1 MMQTKMIE
9 VENSNSIFKDK
20 SRFEMY
26 DDVRG
31 KRIKKL
37 MEEKN

>member
-31 KRIKKL
+31 EDIRKL
-37 MEEKN
+37 MNK